1 MKCKKPTKLI
11 VLLFSC
17 FLLTGCSLLPRITM
31 DTPNTVPQSIDKS
44 KAKEICKGKAVWSD
58 AGVLLSCSKGYYN
71 YDEIYGKKERRMTI
85 VERVKSW
92 FNWVFSFGFL
102 GLGIICLLI
111 PGAFTIVGA
120 IIGRIFEGAYGIAKK
135 SLDATVRAV
144 QNARKNGKPLDDALS
159 AEQDAD
165 VKKYI
170 AKIKEEGKIK

>member
-1 MKCKKPTKLI
+1 MNKKII

-17 FLLTGCSLLPRITM
+17 FLLTGCNLLPKINFGTPGTM
-31 DTPNTVPQSIDKS
+31 PQSTQKS
-44 KAKEICKGKAVWSD
+44 KAREICKGKAVWSD
-58 AGVLLSCSKGYYN
+58 TGVLLSCSKGYINYEEN
-71 YDEIYGKKERRMTI
+71 YDKQERKMTI
-85 VERVKSW
+85 VERIKSFVNSLVGW
-92 FNWVFSFGFL
+92 GFWGFVL
-102 GLGIICLLI
+102 LLI
-111 PGAFTIVGA
+111 LCPSV
-120 IIGRIFEGAYGIAKK
+120 IGLVSGRLIEGIFGIAKK